1 MSKHKPALRDYR
13 RNMGGNRAAFFGT
26 VIVHG
31 MVAGLLFTKPTVPD
45 FAAPPVYNVQLVAAP
60 RPEPQERPAPEAVER
75 PARQRQ
81 PVRRPPR
88 MNVAEAP
95 PPPETQEA
103 DREPAPRTAP
113 EAEPLPDEEPSTGDD
128 PASLSVSGVNFPFPE
143 YLSNIVAQ
151 IYRRWRRPPGNE
163 SLRAEILFLVRG
175 DGSISNLQFVQRSG
189 NFAFDVQAQGAI
201 ESAGTAGVF
210 GPLPDGFEGDILPVS
225 FFFDP
230 RTLRR

>member
-13 RNMGGNRAAFFGT
+13 RNTGGNGAAFFGT
-26 VIVHG
+26 VIIHG
-31 MVAGLLFTKPTVPD
+31 MVAGLLFTNPTVRD
-45 FAAPPVYNVQLVAAP
+45 FPSPPVYNVQLVAAS
-60 RPEPQERPAPEAVER
+60 RPEPQAPPAPEAVER
-75 PARQRQ
+75 PSRQPQ

-88 MNVAEAP
+88 MNVAEAS
-95 PPPETQEA
+95 PPPETRV

-113 EAEPLPDEEPSTGDD
+113 QAEPLPDEEPSTGDD
-128 PASLSVSGVNFPFPE
+128 PATLSVSGVHFPFPE

-163 SLRAEILFLVRG
+163 SLQAEVLFLVRG
-175 DGSISNLQFVQRSG
+175 DGSISNLQFVRRSG

>member
-1 MSKHKPALRDYR
+1 MSKHKSALRDYR

-31 MVAGLLFTKPTVPD
+31 MVAGLLFTKPTVPY

-88 MNVAEAP
+88 MNVAEAS

-103 DREPAPRTAP
+103 DMEPAPRTAP

-189 NFAFDVQAQGAI
+189 NFAFDVQTQGAI
-201 ESAGTAGVF
+201 ESAGNAGVF
-210 GPLPDGFEGDILPVS
+210 GPLPDGFDGEILPVS

>member
-1 MSKHKPALRDYR
+1 MSKHKPALPDYR
-13 RNMGGNRAAFFGT
+13 RNMGGNRAAVFGT
-26 VIVHG
+26 VIIHG
-31 MVAGLLFTKPTVPD
+31 MVAGLLFTDPTVRD
-45 FAAPPVYNVQLVAAP
+45 FPSLPVYNVQLVAAP
-60 RPEPQERPAPEAVER
+60 RPEPQARPAPEAVER
-75 PARQRQ
+75 PAPQPQ

-88 MNVAEAP
+88 RPSVAEASP
-95 PPPETQEA
+95 PPDTKV
-103 DREPAPRTAP
+103 DKEPAPRTAP

-128 PASLSVSGVNFPFPE
+128 PATLSVSGVNFPFPE

-151 IYRRWRRPPGNE
+151 IYRRWQRPPGNE

-175 DGSISNLQFVQRSG
+175 DGSISNLQFIQRSG

-210 GPLPDGFEGDILPVS
+210 GPLPDGFQGDILPVS

-230 RTLRR
+230 RTLKR

>member
-13 RNMGGNRAAFFGT
+13 RNTGGHGAAFLGT
-26 VIVHG
+26 VIIHG
-31 MVAGLLFTKPTVPD
+31 MVAGLLFTNPTVRDLPS
-45 FAAPPVYNVQLVAAP
+45 PPVYNVQLVAAP
-60 RPEPQERPAPEAVER
+60 RPEPQARPAPEAVER
-75 PARQRQ
+75 PAPQLQ

-88 MNVAEAP
+88 RMNVAEAS
-95 PPPETQEA
+95 PPPETKV

-128 PASLSVSGVNFPFPE
+128 PATLSVSGVNFPFPE

-210 GPLPDGFEGDILPVS
+210 GPLPDGFKGDILPVS

>member
-13 RNMGGNRAAFFGT
+13 RDMGGNRAAFFGT
-26 VIVHG
+26 VIIHG
-31 MVAGLLFTKPTVPD
+31 MVVGLLFTNPTVREVPSL
-45 FAAPPVYNVQLVAAP
+45 PVYNVQLVAAP
-60 RPEPQERPAPEAVER
+60 RPEPQAQPA
-75 PARQRQ
+75 QQQQ

-88 MNVAEAP
+88 RIRVAEP
-95 PPPETQEA
+95 SQPPETSVE
-103 DREPAPRTAP
+103 REPAPRTAP
-113 EAEPLPDEEPSTGDD
+113 DVEPLPDEEPSTGDD
-128 PASLSVSGVNFPFPE
+128 PATLSVSGVNFPFPG

-163 SLRAEILFLVRG
+163 SLRAEVLFLVRS

-189 NFAFDVQAQGAI
+189 NFVFDVQAQGAI

>member
-1 MSKHKPALRDYR
+1 M
-13 RNMGGNRAAFFGT
+13 
-26 VIVHG
+26 
-31 MVAGLLFTKPTVPD
+31 
-45 FAAPPVYNVQLVAAP
+45 
-60 RPEPQERPAPEAVER
+60 
-75 PARQRQ
+75 
-81 PVRRPPR
+81 
-88 MNVAEAP
+88 
-95 PPPETQEA
+95 
-103 DREPAPRTAP
+103 
-113 EAEPLPDEEPSTGDD
+113 
-128 PASLSVSGVNFPFPE
+128 SGVNFPFPE

-151 IYRRWRRPPGNE
+151 IDRRWRRPPGNE

>member
-1 MSKHKPALRDYR
+1 
-13 RNMGGNRAAFFGT
+13 
-26 VIVHG
+26 
-31 MVAGLLFTKPTVPD
+31 
-45 FAAPPVYNVQLVAAP
+45 
-60 RPEPQERPAPEAVER
+60 
-75 PARQRQ
+75 
-81 PVRRPPR
+81 
-88 MNVAEAP
+88 MNVAEASP
-95 PPPETQEA
+95 PPQTQEV

-128 PASLSVSGVNFPFPE
+128 PATLSVSGVNFPFPE